1 MRGFSISINKENKI
15 SSAKQQQ
22 QQQQQQ
28 QQLGNKHESLERDA
42 KD

>member
-22 QQQQQQ
+22 QQQ
-28 QQLGNKHESLERDA
+28 LGNKHESLERDA